1 MPPIVGA
8 IAGALAGLGTLG
20 TALVTLAAS
29 VALSA
34 LSAALTK
41 KDAAESGS
49 QFSVKFGGDRPR
61 TAILGRG
68 AEAGHMLDCF
78 TYGSDNKKMMY
89 LLALGDGWHGSI
101 THTWIGGNPVYWDGA
116 LGTTWRSSGS
126 FQDGGSK
133 LRIKYYDGRFDQA
146 ADTDLIAASGGRW
159 TSNDRLRG
167 IAYVLIDVEYNEKLE
182 LTGVPEFLF
191 AMEGLKL
198 YDPRK
203 DSTVDGGSG
212 SHRWGE
218 PATYE
223 TTTNAAII
231 EYNVRRGIY
240 INDQLIFGLGLPS
253 GDLLHDT
260 YIAAAN
266 DCDEPVPLA
275 AGGTEPRYLMGTHID
290 AQQPV
295 SEVLARI
302 RTAMAGYIVDRAG
315 EFAILTGVTQSVAGT
330 FSDEDAIVG
339 QPISFSRFR
348 PRPEVATAVHGNFSD
363 PLQQWQS
370 VDFPPR
376 EDEDDDAA
384 MGERLTRT
392 NDYSMV
398 FSVSQA
404 QRLAEI
410 DRRLSMLQANG
421 SITLPAKFIVM
432 QPGDWWTYDS
442 GRWGER
448 TVQITDVT
456 LNANLTVTISWREI
470 DAYAYNWSTAG
481 EIEYAPNPIAPGRGT
496 LITAVPSF
504 AVEPGTAIGEG
515 GVQKPIIKASW
526 TPIADPT
533 VDGIIVEY
541 RKVDDDEVLTF
552 LASDPGIGF
561 ANISSG
567 VQHLT
572 DYEARARIVT
582 TPQRGWTWTSWLPVT
597 ATEEVTGPAI
607 GVVPGGVTPEALAPE
622 ILDRINVEIPSIA
635 DLGIQRADDAFK
647 LVQDTIASVA
657 LVQEQTRRQT
667 EVVREEGA
675 ARVSQAFN
683 TAASDTAAEAS
694 IRFAADATLQSA
706 IDTTNASAALEILA
720 RSTGD
725 SALAQ
730 AATDLSA
737 QTEAGRAAIGQL
749 AIVVQNAT
757 ASLGLVVETLRAQ
770 QTSDLSDSRARMA
783 TESMVRAT
791 EVLAEASTRFAAD
804 ATLQT
809 NIDGVRTDSAAAL
822 ATEQLVRA
830 TADTATAMTA
840 LDLAAQIGGGQTTL
854 NQLAVVVQ
862 NLTAS
867 VGLVVET
874 MRAQFQSGISDS
886 RAMIS
891 NESLV
896 RATDIL
902 AEAAQRLT
910 LRAEML
916 GLTSANT
923 TATAAVEARTTTA
936 EGAITTLGGQYSSLD
951 SRMTSAE
958 GVNTAQATTL
968 TSYGTRITSAEGT
981 ITSQASTLSSLSA
994 TVGGH
999 TSSISTNASAI
1010 ATQSGYLATAYVLK
1024 LDGNGRAGLYLATG
1038 GGEGDIVL
1046 SATRLKIETTAGSSV
1061 SPFSVSGSTVTM
1073 QNVQI
1078 DGNLTVAGTITTGK
1092 LATNAAT
1099 ELTVVG
1105 PTAFTANPLT
1115 TTIHSQT
1122 VTTAGEDLIIDY
1134 LITSALEAGVS
1145 QDGASQTLAINVDGA
1160 TVMIQTYRPAKW
1172 LPPAPGS
1179 EKYIFS
1185 SPIFMSVPVTGLAAG
1200 SHTVALAMSTN
1211 MADPSTLLSKY
1222 SCKIFHRKR

>member
-41 KDAAESGS
+41 KDSGESGS
-49 QFSVKFGGDRPR
+49 QFNVKFGGDRPR

-89 LLALGDGWHGSI
+89 VLALGDGWHGSI
-101 THTWIGGNPVYWDGA
+101 THTWFGGNIIYWDGA
-116 LGTTWRSSGS
+116 LGTSWQTAGVFKEGS
-126 FQDGGSK
+126 TPY
-133 LRIKYYDGRFDQA
+133 LRIKYYDGQFDQA

-167 IAYVLIDVEYNEKLE
+167 IAYVLIEVTYNEKLE

-191 AMEGLKL
+191 AMEGLRL

-203 DSTVDGGSG
+203 DSTSEGGSG
-212 SHRWGE
+212 SHRWGRPE
-218 PATYE
+218 TYE

-240 INDQLIFGLGLPS
+240 IDDQLIFGLGLPS
-253 GDLLHDT
+253 GDLLLDT
-260 YIAAAN
+260 YVAAAN

-275 AGGTEPRYLMGTHID
+275 AGGTEPRYLMGTQID

-330 FSDEDAIVG
+330 FSDDDAIVG
-339 QPISFSRFR
+339 QQISFSRFR

-376 EDEDDDAA
+376 EDEDDDEA

-392 NDYSMV
+392 NDYTMV
-398 FSVSQA
+398 FSPSQA

-421 SITLPAKFIVM
+421 SITLPSKFIVM
-432 QPGDWWTYDS
+432 QPGDWWTYES

-456 LNANLTVTISWREI
+456 LNANLTVTIAWREI

-552 LASDPGIGF
+552 LASDPGLGF

-572 DYEARARIVT
+572 GYEARARIVT

-607 GVVPGGVTPEALAPE
+607 GVVPSGVTPEALAPE

-635 DLGIQRADDAFK
+635 DLGIKRADDAFK

-657 LVQEQTRRQT
+657 LVQEQTRRQIAVT
-667 EVVREEGA
+667 REEGA

-683 TAASDTAAEAS
+683 TAADDTAAEAS
-694 IRFAADATLQSA
+694 IRFAADAMLQSKL
-706 IDTTNASAALEILA
+706 DTTNAAAATEILA
-720 RSTGD
+720 RATGD

-737 QTEAGRAAIGQL
+737 QTEAGRVALGQL
-749 AIVVQNAT
+749 AVVVQNAT
-757 ASLGLVVETLRAQ
+757 ASLGLVVESLRAQ

-783 TESMVRAT
+783 TESRVRAT
-791 EVLAEASTRFAAD
+791 DIDSEATTRFAAD

-840 LDLAAQIGGGQTTL
+840 LDLAAQIGGGQVTL

-896 RATDIL
+896 RATADL
-902 AEAAQRLT
+902 SEAASRQVIESRLDNGT
-910 LRAEML
+910 TGL
-916 GLTSANT
+916 GALA
-923 TATAAVEARTTTA
+923 TATS
-936 EGAITTLGGQYSSLD
+936 AITTRLNTVASGGIEGAVAQLDAISLTVGD
-951 SRMTSAE
+951 HTGYISTLQSVVSGHDGLLTS
-958 GVNTAQATTL
+958 TL
-968 TSYGTRITSAEGT
+968 TIKVAAGTEI
-981 ITSQASTLSSLSA
+981 LSLQ
-994 TVGGH
+994 G
-999 TSSISTNASAI
+999 I
-1010 ATQSGYLATAYVLK
+1010 AGPSGKKWRFDADEIEIVK
-1024 LDGNGRAGLYLATG
+1024 AGSGARM
-1038 GGEGDIVL
+1038 VL
-1046 SATRLKIETTAGSSV
+1046 SNQRLQVFDSSGQERV
-1061 SPFSVSGSTVTM
+1061 R
-1073 QNVQI
+1073 
-1078 DGNLTVAGTITTGK
+1078 
-1092 LATNAAT
+1092 
-1099 ELTVVG
+1099 VG
-1105 PTAFTANPLT
+1105 
-1115 TTIHSQT
+1115 
-1122 VTTAGEDLIIDY
+1122 
-1134 LITSALEAGVS
+1134 
-1145 QDGASQTLAINVDGA
+1145 
-1160 TVMIQTYRPAKW
+1160 
-1172 LPPAPGS
+1172 
-1179 EKYIFS
+1179 
-1185 SPIFMSVPVTGLAAG
+1185 
-1200 SHTVALAMSTN
+1200 
-1211 MADPSTLLSKY
+1211 LL
-1222 SCKIFHRKR
+1222 